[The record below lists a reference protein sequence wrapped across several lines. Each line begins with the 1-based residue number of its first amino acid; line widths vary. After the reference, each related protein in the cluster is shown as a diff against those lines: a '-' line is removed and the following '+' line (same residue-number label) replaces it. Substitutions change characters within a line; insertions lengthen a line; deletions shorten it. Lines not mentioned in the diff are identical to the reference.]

1 MKHKD
6 LIKIAIDSQP
16 KTASYQFDY
25 LFKTV
30 YEGMLEQVSLY
41 ISSAQVSLENKL
53 QAQELFFSLK
63 DSAHSEIRKF
73 SSLSL
78 DEKAKHFDLSHLM
91 TVEHRFAVSESTIT
105 KIIASVPYLIYQ
117 NERARILN
125 VADYGNVKEYLALTD
140 KCRNEFH
147 DKFKDE
153 LSSIYTLTKPES
165 LPEVTEHIKHNK
177 KKVRLK
183 NV

>member
-41 ISSAQVSLENKL
+41 IASAQVSLDNKL
-53 QAQELFFSLK
+53 KAQEIFFSLK

-73 SSLSL
+73 STLSL
-78 DEKAKHFDLSHLM
+78 DEKSSHFDLSHLM
-91 TVEHRFAVSESTIT
+91 TIEKSFEVSESTIT
-105 KIIASVPYLIYQ
+105 KMIASVPYLIHQ
-117 NERARILN
+117 NEQARILN
-125 VADYGNVKEYLALTD
+125 IADYGNVKEYVALTD
-140 KCRNEFH
+140 KCRNQFH
-147 DKFKDE
+147 DKFRTE
-153 LSSIYTLTKPES
+153 LSSIYKLVNPEFSPAVMENTL
-165 LPEVTEHIKHNK
+165 HNK